1 MTHPQLFQP
10 PGSTHPE
17 NSEVWYRVTTRF
29 ATSADEWDNV
39 SVNGPYFYVEKLRV
53 LRHTPKGVWLAGN
66 IFVRGKAVRQYAVPT
81 LKLAI
86 LDEIARRDREISA
99 NYARA
104 RRAQQRRWLCEKELA
119 KLLKEEMTQ

>member
-29 ATSADEWDNV
+29 ATSTDEWDNV

-66 IFVRGKAVRQYAVPT
+66 IF
-81 LKLAI
+81 AI
-86 LDEIARRDREISA
+86 LDEIARPDREIYA
-99 NYARA
+99 NLARA